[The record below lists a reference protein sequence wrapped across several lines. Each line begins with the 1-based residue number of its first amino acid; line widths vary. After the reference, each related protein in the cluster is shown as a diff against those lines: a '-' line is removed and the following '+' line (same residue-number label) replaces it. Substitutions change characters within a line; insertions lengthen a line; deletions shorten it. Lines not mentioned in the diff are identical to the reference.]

1 MKRWLLKG
9 ISVIAIAMLLL
20 PTVAYM
26 ETDDLVGSISE
37 GDNSDVCV
45 PEAVYISEANNTAE
59 LIADNDGNV
68 VSASEPIE
76 EASNDASGQS
86 EQKDGESIVDVLP
99 ESIDAI
105 VEEQAEVELPDES
118 PGQTTNLQGE
128 DGNVDHEDVIDLV
141 DESQEATEEPAIIS
155 LDFVGIMAEAS
166 STLQRPVDVDNGS
179 YVDAYRYY
187 LDNKSP
193 HNGFA
198 ILADF
203 DLDGKPELLALSDQ
217 WSHSGIECCYVKY
230 AGNSYIV
237 FEGTYLYDMAGSLY
251 LILENGSYAW
261 YKSTS
266 YASTGL
272 YDKSINRITFS
283 SDMRPA
289 ETIRFGLYG
298 DMDNGTEEYLIGSRN
313 VSKNEY
319 DQEEAKWNSTNKL
332 ITLDPYDFAYP
343 SAWNNAIN
351 QYSVILKSDSNSTTD
366 TGNTNTSSTGNGNNN
381 SSTSGSSGST
391 GTSSQSRTPTITVT
405 KNAKYKVKVGTNFQI
420 QLNGATAKSYK
431 SSKRKVASVNS
442 SGCVTP
448 LKPGKTKITVKLTN
462 RKRYTV
468 TLNVYDPTIPSSV
481 SLNMSGTNTVK
492 KGDTVTLTAKL
503 PSGTSSDIKWKSNH
517 KSVATVSNGVVTFKK
532 KGSVTITATTI
543 RGNKKASVKFKVQEY
558 DAAKD
563 LSNYGYRTVQEKG
576 RGWLMFQKSPG
587 GKMMRNHSFKDG
599 DQIYV
604 NLTWRKKG
612 YAIAYDNGTYGYV
625 DASYID
631 W

>member
-1 MKRWLLKG
+1 MKHWLLKG

-37 GDNSDVCV
+37 EDNSDGCV
-45 PEAVYISEANNTAE
+45 SEDVYISEVNNTAE
-59 LIADNDGNV
+59 SITDDDGNV
-68 VSASEPIE
+68 VSASVPGEV
-76 EASNDASGQS
+76 AANDASDQGQ
-86 EQKDGESIVDVLP
+86 QKDGESIVDVLP
-99 ESIDAI
+99 EAIDAI
-105 VEEQAEVELPDES
+105 VEEQAEVELSDES
-118 PGQTTNLQGE
+118 LGQTTDLQGE
-128 DGNVDHEDVIDLV
+128 DDNVDHEDIIDLV
-141 DESQEATEEPAIIS
+141 DESQDATEESTIVS
-155 LDFVGIMAEAS
+155 LDSVGIMAEAS

-198 ILADF
+198 ILVDF

-217 WSHSGIECCYVKY
+217 WSHSGTPCCYVKY
-230 AGNSYIV
+230 TGNSYIV

-261 YKSTS
+261 YKSRS

-283 SDMRPA
+283 SNMRPT

-319 DQEEAKWNSTNKL
+319 NQEEAKWNSINKL
-332 ITLDPYDFAYP
+332 LTLDPYDFAYP
-343 SAWNNAIN
+343 SAWNSAIN
-351 QYSVILKSDSNSTTD
+351 QYSVIIKPDSTTTN
-366 TGNTNTSSTGNGNNN
+366 TGNTSGSGNSN
-381 SSTSGSSGST
+381 SPSGSSGST
-391 GTSSQSRTPTITVT
+391 GTSSQPNTPTITFT

-420 QLNGATAKSYK
+420 LLNGATAKSFK
-431 SSKRKVASVNS
+431 SSKRKVASVSS
-442 SGCVTP
+442 SGFVTP
-448 LKPGKTKITVKLTN
+448 LKPGKTKVTVKLTN

-468 TLNVYDPTIPSSV
+468 TLNVYDPTIPTSV
-481 SLNMSGTNTVK
+481 SLNMSGTNNVK
-492 KGDTVTLTAKL
+492 TGDTVTLTASL
-503 PSGTSSDIKWKSNH
+503 PSGTNSGIKWKSNH

-532 KGSVTITATTI
+532 KGSVTITATTT
-543 RGNKKASVKFKVQEY
+543 RGNKKAKVKFKVTKY
-558 DAAKD
+558 DAKKD
-563 LSNYGYRTVQEKG
+563 LSNYGWRTVTGVEGDNKLTFRSKHKG
-576 RGWLMFQKSPG
+576 GYMKKHRFANGE
-587 GKMMRNHSFKDG
+587 R
-599 DQIYV
+599 IYV
-604 NLTWRKKG
+604 NLTWRESG
-612 YAIAYDNGTYGYV
+612 DAIAYDNGTYGYV
-625 DASYID
+625 QAKYID